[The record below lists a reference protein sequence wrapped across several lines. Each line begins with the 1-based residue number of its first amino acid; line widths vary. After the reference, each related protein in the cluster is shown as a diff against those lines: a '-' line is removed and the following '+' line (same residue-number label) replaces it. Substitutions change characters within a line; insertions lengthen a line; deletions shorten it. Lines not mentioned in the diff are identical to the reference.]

1 MIDCFVAVG
10 VPEGEARTSAHVLI
24 EADKR
29 GIDRFLDFMI
39 FAHSLVTES
48 DG

>member
-10 VPEGEARTSAHVLI
+10 VPEAEARVSAHVLI

-29 GIDRFLDFMI
+29 GIDRLYSSYLLFT
-39 FAHSLVTES
+39 HSLVME
-48 DG
+48 